1 MKSLSKMISKM
12 SISLRSKELPRE
24 ENNDLKTAI
33 WFYMACTEANEM
45 VPGFGLL
52 NTYTFEQPCYFCM
65 KTAPFGGHPDHI
77 AQSVM
82 LWREKNKRN
91 PDVLILALSM
101 YVDWSDIECHQ

>member
-1 MKSLSKMISKM
+1 MKSVSKMISKM

-24 ENNDLKTAI
+24 KNNDLKTAI

-52 NTYTFEQPCYFCM
+52 NVYIR
-65 KTAPFGGHPDHI
+65 TA
-77 AQSVM
+77 M
-82 LWREKNKRN
+82 LFLYEKSSFWGASRPHRAICHALEKKKYKRN